1 MSPVQLEGPACA
13 GSMRHMLISLAPP
26 STSCESQPCGY
37 STTTLLIRPSSPFAM
52 RWRASFTI
60 G

>member
-1 MSPVQLEGPACA
+1 MSPVQLEGPAWE
-13 GSMRHMLISLAPP
+13 GSMRHMLIPLAPP

-37 STTTLLIRPSSPFAM
+37 STTTLLTRPSSPAAM